1 MSWERLLRGELIL
14 TLNIVFGLS
23 LGNYV
28 LRHGALRR
36 LLKLLSPLLS
46 RAGIAPDLGL
56 ALGVSLGS
64 SRAGASLLAS
74 SLGEGRITRR
84 TAKWGTLMLAFPAYL
99 HRWPSTM
106 ILATGMAG
114 LPGGVFAMLLL
125 LRSAARFVMLAAV
138 VRGESRGS
146 GVCFA
151 RADGINGERIGVDL
165 VKRLKRTLPLAWLFY
180 AAAFTAVPYAESFLR
195 DNLGGCSI
203 LPLAGWT
210 VAAAAISHVSASLA
224 FAGGSL
230 EAGEL
235 TAVQAVFALL
245 LGNSLGIVTRAVRQ
259 NAAYYFGLFPKGL
272 AREMLLL
279 NIATQ
284 APFVIITLFAAA
296 LPLLAAK

>member
-1 MSWERLLRGELIL
+1 MGWEKLLRGELIL
-14 TLNIVFGLS
+14 TLNIVVGLS
-23 LGNYV
+23 LGTYV
-28 LRHGALRR
+28 LRHGIARR
-36 LLKLLSPLLS
+36 LMKLLSPLLN
-46 RAGIAPDLGL
+46 RVGIAPDLGL

-106 ILATGMAG
+106 ILAAGMAG
-114 LPGGVFAMLLL
+114 LPGSVFAMVLL
-125 LRSAARFVMLAAV
+125 LRSAARFVMLTAIARGGNSGSAVRFDAADAIKD
-138 VRGESRGS
+138 
-146 GVCFA
+146 CDLA
-151 RADGINGERIGVDL
+151 ADL

-195 DNLGGCSI
+195 NNLGGYSI

-210 VAAAAISHVSASLA
+210 VAAASISHVSASLA
-224 FAGGSL
+224 LAGGSL
-230 EAGEL
+230 GAGEL
-235 TAVQAVFALL
+235 TAAQAVFALL

-259 NAAYYFGLFPKGL
+259 NAAFYFGLFPKDL

-284 APFVIITLFAAA
+284 TPFVIITLLAAA